1 MMTKILFNI
10 TEWLLTILKTR
21 GVDITTLNPKTK
33 KDVEVE
39 YNKNQLVGLQAQI
52 SIKRAEIIDG
62 QRDLLGMIEPTL
74 FNVLGQTNDSWEKTT
89 VTKLWFDKLRTIN
102 NLIDEH
108 QVLIKEFEDT
118 YVKIENIK

>member
-74 FNVLGQTNDSWEKTT
+74 FNVLGQTNDSWGKTT

>member
-1 MMTKILFNI
+1 MTKILFNI

>member
-1 MMTKILFNI
+1 MTKILFNI

-102 NLIDEH
+102 DLIDEH

-118 YVKIENIK
+118 YVKIENLK